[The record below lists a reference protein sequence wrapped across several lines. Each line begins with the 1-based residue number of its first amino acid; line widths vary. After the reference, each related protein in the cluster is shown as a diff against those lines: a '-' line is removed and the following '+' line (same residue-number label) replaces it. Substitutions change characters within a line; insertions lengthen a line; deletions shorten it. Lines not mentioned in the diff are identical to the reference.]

1 MITCPICEAHK
12 SKQNRIAETEHWI
25 LRKAPADKNLDGYCY
40 LESKNHI
47 ENWLSLS
54 LAECQDFG
62 NILHK
67 GIEAS
72 LVLPSAPDKVYFAGI
87 AEAVPHIHM
96 HLVPRYPNQGKGIGH
111 LEQALGPGFSKA
123 L

>member
-12 SKQNRIAETEHWI
+12 TKLNIIAETEHWV
-25 LRKAPADKNLDGYCY
+25 LRKAPEDKNLTGYCY
-40 LESKNHI
+40 LESKKHI
-47 ENWLSLS
+47 ESWQELT

-67 GIEAS
+67 GLEAS
-72 LVLPSAPDKVYFAGI
+72 LVLPSTPDKLYFAAI

-96 HLVPRYPNQGKGIGH
+96 HLVPRYPNHSKGIGH
-111 LEQALGPGFSKA
+111 LEQALGSGFSKA